1 MTITISYTAFL
12 LTLIAGVGIVAGVY
26 FIVVL
31 ARINRT
37 AARLDAVIDRGDELL
52 CSLKTLAEEGT
63 ATVISA
69 RHLVEEGQA
78 VVADFSAVSGRMRDL
93 ANSDASRA
101 LSLIDRIK
109 SFVTVF
115 AGVKTALASVRH
127 FRERRR
133 QAAEGDENN

>member
-12 LTLIAGVGIVAGVY
+12 LTLIAVVGIVAGVY
-26 FIVVL
+26 FIVVM
-31 ARINRT
+31 ARINR
-37 AARLDAVIDRGDELL
+37 ALGRFDAMADRTDELL
-52 CSLKTLAEEGT
+52 TSLKLLAEEST
-63 ATVISA
+63 TTVISA
-69 RHLVEEGQA
+69 RHLVEDGQA
-78 VVADFSAVSGRMRDL
+78 VVADFSSVSGRMRDL

-101 LSLIDRIK
+101 LSLIERIK
-109 SFVTVF
+109 SFVAIF